1 MIVYPELDFLH
12 ACIGRFLP
20 WASDR
25 STVPMTSQNPVVR
38 WESFQR
44 SWKNFLHHL
53 GCIKLLWK
61 LGQVTASYELV
72 QDFSSINNMKEHL
85 WWKAIHLTMLKL
97 SPVYIGN
104 LSTSTQPNGWGV
116 FKYLYWLHLTTPF
129 FGWKRYPA
137 TEHSGL
143 AIIFPFRTSPKRC
156 GLPSV

>member
-1 MIVYPELDFLH
+1 MIHMIVYPELDFLH

-38 WESFQR
+38 WESFQC

-72 QDFSSINNMKEHL
+72 QDFSSIKNMKEHL
-85 WWKAIHLTMLKL
+85 WWKAIHSTMLKL

-104 LSTSTQPNGWGV
+104 ITTSTQPNGWGV
-116 FKYLYWLHLTTPF
+116 FKVSILIAFDYPLFRLEKIPCYWTQW
-129 FGWKRYPA
+129 FG
-137 TEHSGL
+137 HNISL
-143 AIIFPFRTSPKRC
+143 
-156 GLPSV
+156 